1 MEAKRSS
8 GDRFLVAVVF
18 RRALFQHQTE
28 LLPEFLVAFG
38 VVFGQLIQH
47 LQHALGQ
54 RAAQVLRHAAVLQNL
69 ARHVQRQIVGID
81 QTTHEAQVVR
91 HELLGV
97 VHDEHALHVQFQAVL
112 VIAVP
117 HVPRRLRRD
126 IQQAGVLLLAFH
138 PVVAP
143 AQRIGEIVGDVLVEL
158 FVLFIG
164 HVSLAAGPQGLCLV
178 DLFPG
183 DSIVFFVLLSIST
196 GKAM

>member
-1 MEAKRSS
+1 M
-8 GDRFLVAVVF
+8 
-18 RRALFQHQTE
+18 
-28 LLPEFLVAFG
+28 
-38 VVFGQLIQH
+38 
-47 LQHALGQ
+47 
-54 RAAQVLRHAAVLQNL
+54 RHAAVLQDL

-91 HELLGV
+91 HELLGI

-126 IQQAGVLLLAFH
+126 IQQAGVFLLAFH

-164 HVSLAAGPQGLCLV
+164 HVSLAAGPWWPARF
-178 DLFPG
+178 DLFRQS
-183 DSIVFFVLLSIST
+183 DVISIVSSFLLISVPPGISAAHAVSARVT
-196 GKAM
+196 LSATMNAE